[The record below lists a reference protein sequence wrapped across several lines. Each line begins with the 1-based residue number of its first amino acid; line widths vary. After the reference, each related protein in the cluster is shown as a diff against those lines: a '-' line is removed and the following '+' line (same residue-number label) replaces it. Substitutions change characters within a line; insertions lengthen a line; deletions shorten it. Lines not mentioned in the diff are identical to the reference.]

1 MIHIIQELL
10 MHIRTLVLLVTVRP
24 SLNKTFTVPMYPI
37 HTKPLDSSSP
47 PKTIST
53 DTTHCGVGGNN
64 HKYRYHLRSRYV

>member
-24 SLNKTFTVPMYPI
+24 SLNKVFTVPMYPI

-47 PKTIST
+47 PKIISPDNT
-53 DTTHCGVGGNN
+53 PVDMVGTNYN
-64 HKYRYHLRSRYV
+64 YRYHLRSRYV